1 MEIIQAANLK
11 LAIRKTQILTP
22 LTFSVDEGEFISFIG
37 PSGCGKTTLLNIIA
51 GIQKGFEGSLTVSAK
66 RISFVFQHDTLLEW
80 QTVMGNV
87 LLPFTLS
94 NAPVTEEIRER
105 ARHILHLVGLGG
117 HETYFPHQLSGG
129 MKKRVEIARALVT
142 EPELLILDEP
152 FSSLDIIT
160 RERLNL
166 LVKRLHSLRKTTII
180 LVTHSVEESCFLS
193 QRIYV
198 LSPFPARIIEI
209 KTIEPVRSYSGP
221 EGPALFVLNSAQQE
235 INSQIRNEAK
245 QLWDTESGP
254 ASADDRTAAEA
265 GPEYPGTPAFFRREK
280 GGFSPRFISFFRK
293 HWASMLIPLELVLLY
308 SFLGMIKRYFAIPD
322 IIFPEPQ
329 AILIKFFA
337 TLKDGSIF
345 RDLELTVIES
355 LSGFSLAFG
364 ISMIVGFIIAKS
376 KTASRLFMPYFIG
389 ANTIPSVA
397 LAPFLVLW
405 FGFGILPRIVTSVI
419 VIFFPLLINIIAAF
433 KHSEER
439 VRSLI
444 KFYKPGKIRSLL
456 AMEFPA
462 ALPGIFSGIK
472 ISITLSVIGA
482 VVGEFVSG
490 HEGLGALVSRAKTN
504 FDVELMFVGLVWLI
518 LLGLFYYAFASA
530 LYYGIQKRLE
540 TPRSRRG
547 AKRYG
552 PFQPALKR

>member
-1 MEIIQAANLK
+1 MEIIRAINLQFA
-11 LAIRKTQILTP
+11 LRKTQILTP
-22 LTFSVDEGEFISFIG
+22 LTFSVEEGEFVSFIG

-51 GIQKGFEGSLTVSAK
+51 GVQKGHEGSLSVVAK

-87 LLPFTLS
+87 LLPFTLGNS
-94 NAPVTEEIRER
+94 PVTEDIRRR

-117 HETYFPHQLSGG
+117 HELYFPGQLSGG

-142 EPELLILDEP
+142 EPDLLILDEP

-166 LVKRLHSLRKTTII
+166 LVKRLHSLRKTTIL

-193 QRIYV
+193 ERIYV
-198 LSPFPARIIEI
+198 LSPFPARIIDI
-209 KTIEPVRSYSGP
+209 KTIESEGIPGGP
-221 EGPALFVLNSAQQE
+221 EGPALFVLNPAQQE
-235 INSQIRNEAK
+235 INSRIRKEAK
-245 QLWDTESGP
+245 QLWDTDTDGGSGEGRMDGP
-254 ASADDRTAAEA
+254 ASYGSKSYGSKQKFIPRAGSFLRKQWAAL
-265 GPEYPGTPAFFRREK
+265 
-280 GGFSPRFISFFRK
+280 
-293 HWASMLIPLELVLLY
+293 LIPLELVLLY
-308 SFLGMIKRYFAIPD
+308 FLLGGIKNFFSIPD
-322 IIFPEPQ
+322 LIFPEPR
-329 AILIKFFA
+329 AVLLKFWE
-337 TLKDGSIF
+337 TLMDGSILK
-345 RDLELTVIES
+345 DLELTVFES
-355 LSGFSLAFG
+355 LSGFLLAFG
-364 ISMIVGFIIAKS
+364 ISMVVGFIIAKS

-405 FGFGILPRIVTSVI
+405 FGFGILPRIITSVI

-444 KFYKPGKIRSLL
+444 RFYKPGRIRSLV

-504 FDVELMFVGLVWLI
+504 FDMELMFVGLLWLI

-530 LYYGIQKRLE
+530 LYYAIQKRLE
-540 TPRSRRG
+540 TPRNRG
-547 AKRYG
+547 YSKNKRG
-552 PFQPALKR
+552 MI